1 MKHSILF
8 PILLFF
14 LLPISSIS
22 QQVICEDLA
31 GIETYSVV
39 PTDVNNTFLWSSTS
53 PSVVFT
59 TTNSTNTTINW
70 NGVAAG
76 TYTIS
81 FTETNSLGCDSTV
94 NLTVTINE
102 SPNLSIATVQVCE
115 GTTVAQVTAVVTNG
129 TLPYTVNWG
138 QPGNTVTETLDLSL
152 VGTGYTGNDIS
163 SVLNLNQTVSVT
175 DANGCSVSI
184 NENIVDVVPN
194 PEPGAITF

>member
-1 MKHSILF
+1 MRHFYFL
-8 PILLFF
+8 PIFFLF
-14 LLPISSIS
+14 LLPFSSFS
-22 QQVICEDLA
+22 QQIICEDLA

-39 PTDVNNTFLWSSTS
+39 PTDFNNTLLWSSTS
-53 PSVVFT
+53 PSVVFA
-59 TTNSTNTTINW
+59 TTNSNITTINW
-70 NGVAAG
+70 NGVAPG

-138 QPGNTVTETLDLSL
+138 QPGSTLTETLDLSL
-152 VGTGYTGNDIS
+152 VGAGYTGNDIS
-163 SVLNLNQTVSVT
+163 AVLNLNQTVSVT

-184 NENIVDVVPN
+184 NENIVDVIPN